1 VEGHTRAP
9 LLHRVG
15 AAAAQIGSSGPSRRG
30 TRLALQ
36 WGLALLIFGCLL
48 FFVLRQW
55 SKLPDYD
62 WRFEPAWLVLS
73 GVGLGIF
80 YFAQAAIW
88 RQILRALGGRL
99 QPRASRSIWGKSLI
113 ARYVPTNALLI
124 VGRMVLAERQGVSK
138 RVTLA
143 SVAYELG
150 LSLCTAVI
158 VGAYFV
164 ITMPALEHQPAR
176 FAVLPLI
183 PLALA
188 ALHPRVFGPVV
199 DFGLRKLGREP
210 LPSTLPFRRVLEFA
224 LLYLGCWAAIGIGV
238 FAFAAAVHPMSASDL
253 PYIAASYPVAFCVA
267 VLTFI
272 VPSGLGTRDAT
283 LATAMAAVLAGT
295 VATAVAVGFRLFQTA
310 LELIFV
316 AVVVALDRSR

>member
-1 VEGHTRAP
+1 
-9 LLHRVG
+9 
-15 AAAAQIGSSGPSRRG
+15 
-30 TRLALQ
+30 
-36 WGLALLIFGCLL
+36 
-48 FFVLRQW
+48 
-55 SKLPDYD
+55 
-62 WRFEPAWLVLS
+62 
-73 GVGLGIF
+73 
-80 YFAQAAIW
+80 
-88 RQILRALGGRL
+88 
-99 QPRASRSIWGKSLI
+99 
-113 ARYVPTNALLI
+113 
-124 VGRMVLAERQGVSK
+124 MVLAERHGVSK

-164 ITMPALEHQPAR
+164 IKMPALEDQAAR

-199 DFGLRKLGREP
+199 NFALRKLGREP
-210 LPSTLPFRRVLEFA
+210 LPRTLSFRRVLEFSV
-224 LLYLGCWAAIGIGV
+224 LYFGCWAAIGIGV
-238 FAFAAAVHPMSASDL
+238 FAFAAALHPLSASDL

-310 LELIFV
+310 VELIFV
-316 AVVVALDRSR
+316 AVVVALGRR